1 MVEIFLIP
9 ISRIIEAIN
18 SKSFFAECGECLK
31 QAYDFDDVMV
41 SLYRLNA
48 APVMISTLIDTVD
61 YKFGWGNFFSHTY
74 ILHPVF
80 LAFNSFHIN
89 GQSKKFRKP
98 FILLL

>member
-1 MVEIFLIP
+1 MVENFLIP
-9 ISRIIEAIN
+9 ISRMIEAIN
-18 SKSFFAECGECLK
+18 SNSIFAECGECLK

-61 YKFGWGNFFSHTY
+61 YKLGWENFYSHTY
-74 ILHPVF
+74 VLHPVF
-80 LAFNSFHIN
+80 LAFNSFQIS
-89 GQSKKFRKP
+89 GQSKNSGKP